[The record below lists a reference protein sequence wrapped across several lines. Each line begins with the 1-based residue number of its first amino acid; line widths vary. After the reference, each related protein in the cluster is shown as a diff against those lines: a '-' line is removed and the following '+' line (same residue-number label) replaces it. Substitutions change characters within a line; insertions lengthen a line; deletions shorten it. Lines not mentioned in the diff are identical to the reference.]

1 MTVPVP
7 QRMFMMRTTTNQ
19 SEAEPVATN
28 SLGDAQSRVATRGKL
43 AGISTR
49 LNLFEPLEWP
59 VIKKER

>member
-1 MTVPVP
+1 
-7 QRMFMMRTTTNQ
+7 MFMMRTTTNQ